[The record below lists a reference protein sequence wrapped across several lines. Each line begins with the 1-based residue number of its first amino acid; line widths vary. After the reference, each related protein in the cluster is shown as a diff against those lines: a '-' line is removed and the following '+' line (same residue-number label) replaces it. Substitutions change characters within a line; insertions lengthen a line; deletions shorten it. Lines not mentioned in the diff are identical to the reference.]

1 MSDEDEV
8 QAGVEK
14 EEVSDGFATLVKEFL
29 ASKTWTT
36 VVMTATFFA
45 LFQVDICNMY
55 FSKQADIA
63 FGYMTLGWF
72 VVFLFEMSMN
82 FIMGLDYGANPGLKK
97 FTFYFF
103 LDLVGTLSLIP
114 DFVIIFG
121 ITFPSSGSAM
131 LARVAR
137 TARVGEPPPD
147 LLAFTARVVSGGQRK
162 AACRLCARSLTL
174 GLLATRCPFDPF
186 DESVPLVRRQL
197 CLQPDVHQRR
207 RRCRTGR
214 FSCI

>member
-8 QAGVEK
+8 PAEVEK
-14 EEVSDGFATLVKEFL
+14 VEVENSDSFATLLKEFL

-55 FSKQADIA
+55 FSKKADVP

-72 VVFLFEMSMN
+72 VVFLFEMAMN
-82 FIMGLDYGANPGLKK
+82 FIMGLDYGANPGCKK
-97 FTFYFF
+97 ITFYFF

-114 DFVIIFG
+114 DFLIVFG
-121 ITFPSSGSAM
+121 VTFPSSGSAM

-137 TARVGEPPPD
+137 TARVGEPPPGSAR
-147 LLAFTARVVSGGQRK
+147 LTARVDAPRPSARQCAVC
-162 AACRLCARSLTL
+162 ACDR
-174 GLLATRCPFDPF
+174 
-186 DESVPLVRRQL
+186 
-197 CLQPDVHQRR
+197 
-207 RRCRTGR
+207 
-214 FSCI
+214 

>member
-1 MSDEDEV
+1 MSDEEKDEV
-8 QAGVEK
+8 PAEVETVEV
-14 EEVSDGFATLVKEFL
+14 EESSSFATLVKEFL

-55 FSKQADIA
+55 FSKKADVP

-72 VVFLFEMSMN
+72 VVFLFEMAMN
-82 FIMGLDYGANPGLKK
+82 FIMGLDYGANPGCKK
-97 FTFYFF
+97 ITFYFF

-114 DFVIIFG
+114 DFLIVFG

-137 TARVGEPPPD
+137 TARVGEPPPPPGSAC
-147 LLAFTARVVSGGQRK
+147 LTARVDAPRPSARQCAVC
-162 AACRLCARSLTL
+162 ACDR
-174 GLLATRCPFDPF
+174 
-186 DESVPLVRRQL
+186 
-197 CLQPDVHQRR
+197 
-207 RRCRTGR
+207 
-214 FSCI
+214 